1 MSEQTINR
9 VVLSGRLAADP
20 ELRERPEGG
29 PVCFLR
35 LAYTTANRTP
45 GGPRG
50 RLTECYVLALGAE
63 ARRIARYLYRGR
75 GVVVQGRLEKARWEA
90 GEGKER
96 EGTCVVAERVQFLG
110 APPRGTGAQALAVG
124 FSDDMWDAG
133 ETPLVRDPR
142 PWKVPFVP
150 TARATLT
157 SPAPGAGAW
166 ALCKPSDSG
175 APATAPG
182 PTQEV

>member
-35 LAYTTANRTP
+35 VACTTANRTP

-50 RLTECYVLALGAE
+50 RLAECDVLALGAE
-63 ARRIARYLYRGR
+63 ARRAARYLRRGR
-75 GVVVQGRLEKARWEA
+75 GVVVQGGPEKARWEA
-90 GEGKER
+90 GEGSER

-110 APPRGTGAQALAVG
+110 APPRGAGAQALAVG
-124 FSDDMWDAG
+124 FSEEVWEAS
-133 ETPLVRDPR
+133 ETPLVREPR
-142 PWKVPFVP
+142 PPKDPFAP
-150 TARATLT
+150 TSPATLT
-157 SPAPGAGAW
+157 SPAP
-166 ALCKPSDSG
+166 
-175 APATAPG
+175 
-182 PTQEV
+182 